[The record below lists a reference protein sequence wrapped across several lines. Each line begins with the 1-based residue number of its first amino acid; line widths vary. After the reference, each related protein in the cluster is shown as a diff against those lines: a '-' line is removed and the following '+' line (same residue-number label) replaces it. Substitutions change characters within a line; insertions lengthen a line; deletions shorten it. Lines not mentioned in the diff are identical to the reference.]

1 MDADRQQYTRQRGG
15 TSQQCLERFA
25 KRREKADSRRE
36 IQPRIETGLLWKLLS
51 ILFVQRRYSANGCC
65 RGRFRHAL
73 GFGTKSCTASSRV
86 ERPGLSQNSSL
97 QEERTRPQLGSGIR
111 AENSTP
117 QWKILQCRSAQPASK
132 CCFVNTRLP
141 QLALA
146 ITLLSPNR
154 GDNLRLEK

>member
-1 MDADRQQYTRQRGG
+1 MDADPQQYTRQRGG

-111 AENSTP
+111 AENSSPPVENLTVPVGAAGKQVLLRQYTFTP
-117 QWKILQCRSAQPASK
+117 
-132 CCFVNTRLP
+132 TRFGHH
-141 QLALA
+141 LAH
-146 ITLLSPNR
+146 PEPR
-154 GDNLRLEK
+154 R